1 MAYLKTGKDDLHDM
15 AINLMAMMMKGDGFK
30 VTDIGKGVDHVT
42 NK

>member
-1 MAYLKTGKDDLHDM
+1 MVYLKTVKDDPHDI
-15 AINLMAMMMKGDGFK
+15 AINLMAMMMKGAGFK